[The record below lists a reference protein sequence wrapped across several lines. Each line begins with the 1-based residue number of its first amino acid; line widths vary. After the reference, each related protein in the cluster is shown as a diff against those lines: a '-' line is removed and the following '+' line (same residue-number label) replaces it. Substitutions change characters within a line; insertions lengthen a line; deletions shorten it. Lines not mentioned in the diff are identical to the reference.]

1 MESEK
6 KRRKYSTS
14 SNDSDT
20 TDSQVTSWSRSSK
33 NTGTSSTWVR
43 HQHKKPSEVFRTDFI
58 TAMKL
63 PDSAQLGPDDFYVL
77 SDPWRQEWEKGVQVP
92 ANLEAIPEPVVRL
105 LPESTGG
112 LSSNRQER
120 EGDTQPPPTQLY
132 SCYDLDDLDVAWLE
146 LVNQEFRQMALP
158 ELDELTMECVLV
170 ELESVCEEKMQQA
183 IETEEGLGIE
193 YDEDVVCDVCRSPEG
208 EDGNEMV
215 FCDKCNVC
223 VHQAC
228 YGILKVPQG
237 NWLCRTCALGVQP
250 KCLLC
255 PKRGGALK
263 PTRSG
268 TKWVHV
274 SCALWIPEVSI
285 GCPEKM
291 EPITKVSHIPASRW
305 ALSCSLCREHT
316 GTCIQCSMPSCIVAF
331 HVTCAFDH
339 GLEMKTI
346 LAEND
351 EVRFKSF
358 CLEHSCT
365 ASNSSA
371 TSNNTSSSTSVSNG
385 NSNHTA
391 VSTTNGTHSA
401 ARPDRLSAGVG
412 SELRPDQQHQP
423 NGSSDP
429 EQRSVSYPVSVS
441 ASERA
446 ERDQLEREKV
456 SQRKQKLQE
465 LEDEFYR
472 LVDPREVAEN
482 LGMPISQVDFL
493 YQFWKMK
500 RKANFNRPLVTL
512 KRDEVDNLA
521 QQEQDVLYRRLKL
534 FTHLRQD
541 LERVRNLCYMVTRR
555 EKMKH
560 TLCDLQEKIFHLQI
574 QLLEEDM
581 AGGVSKSFPLDNSLF
596 DSWLAQSVQIT
607 ADDMLSQWALGAQH
621 GDKSGSLLSDQLLQG
636 EESLL
641 NLMMENSMQSTWKT
655 PQLGRKPR
663 GNNKPRARGQPTSPT
678 QPQMLLSAAAASAA
692 SSQSTAKSLLG
703 SVAEEKPSHV
713 GRKGERSRGSSKAL
727 HHHHLHHH
735 QTRSSDL
742 QGDPPPQPPI
752 SKMDSCH
759 ISEDRGPWDSI
770 HAGNGVASG
779 AGSVFTT
786 SSSPPPASSP
796 GVTVPDTGA
805 ILRGGAPRVRVP
817 RQGKSRGRG
826 VSGGVGGLESMDL
839 PLTGKDTSLLDATE
853 TDGYFSDGEQSDSDT
868 RSGGRKLRLPQL
880 HSGNEDLLRRS
891 VLAS

>member
-43 HQHKKPSEVFRTDFI
+43 LQHKKPSEVFRTDFI

-92 ANLEAIPEPVVRL
+92 ASLEAIPEPVVRL
-105 LPESTGG
+105 LPESSGG
-112 LSSNRQER
+112 LCNNKER
-120 EGDTQPPPTQLY
+120 DGDTQPPPSQRY

-146 LVNQEFRQMALP
+146 LVNHEFRQMALP

-170 ELESVCEEKMQQA
+170 ELESVCEEKMRQA
-183 IETEEGLGIE
+183 IEAEEGLGIE

-339 GLEMKTI
+339 GLEMRTI

-358 CLEHSCT
+358 CLEHSCN
-365 ASNSSA
+365 A
-371 TSNNTSSSTSVSNG
+371 SNNTASTNNTPSLTSVTNG
-385 NSNHTA
+385 NHSTTP
-391 VSTTNGTHSA
+391 TTNGAHSA
-401 ARPDRLSAGVG
+401 RSDWAPGV
-412 SELRPDQQHQP
+412 SPEPQPDQQHP
-423 NGSSDP
+423 PTSSSSSDL
-429 EQRSVSYPVSVS
+429 EQRTVMYPLSVS
-441 ASERA
+441 AAERA

-472 LVDPREVAEN
+472 LVEPKEVAEN
-482 LGMPISQVDFL
+482 LGLPVSQVDFL

-500 RKANFNRPLVTL
+500 RKSNFNRPLVTL

-574 QLLEEDM
+574 QLLEEDI
-581 AGGVSKSFPLDNSLF
+581 AGGLSKSFPLDNSLF

-621 GDKSGSLLSDQLLQG
+621 RDKSGSLLSDQLLQG

-655 PQLGRKPR
+655 PQLGRKQR
-663 GNNKPRARGQPTSPT
+663 GSSKPRSRGHPQSTIPTNPRT
-678 QPQMLLSAAAASAA
+678 VPPAGAASAA
-692 SSQSTAKSLLG
+692 SSPSAAKSLWASLG
-703 SVAEEKPSHV
+703 EEKQSFV
-713 GRKGERSRGSSKAL
+713 GRKGERSRGSSKVL

-742 QGDPPPQPPI
+742 HKDPSPQPPI

-759 ISEDRGPWDSI
+759 ISDVCSRWDAVQ
-770 HAGNGVASG
+770 AGNGVASG
-779 AGSVFTT
+779 ASSGFFA
-786 SSSPPPASSP
+786 SSSPPRASGP
-796 GVTVPDTGA
+796 GATVPN
-805 ILRGGAPRVRVP
+805 ILHCGPPRLRLS
-817 RQGKSRGRG
+817 RQVKSRGRSF
-826 VSGGVGGLESMDL
+826 SGGGGGLAGLESVN
-839 PLTGKDTSLLDATE
+839 LTGKDTSLLDTAE
-853 TDGYFSDGEQSDSDT
+853 TDGYFSDGEQSDTDT
-868 RSGGRKLRLPQL
+868 HSGGRKLRLTQL